1 MFGIIFGIG
10 YLHAYVG
17 YDENGA
23 LIMFHSTMNTENRM
37 RRRRTMSIR
46 GNQEAGFTFIELIMV
61 IVLIGIMTSIA
72 AQKMMS
78 AAQQAEITAES
89 MTVDVM
95 RANLINNYGND
106 LLNGVSAQFSLD
118 PFTNLSKVPE
128 GYNRLKNSK
137 PTGEKED
144 AETWVFVTGGGASL
158 TAQDAGTT
166 LTNFLTSGFIYHQRK
181 DGTVV
186 KWPYDSANGII
197 GKKQIDVASQV
208 NIQSDLA
215 KQQRGE
221 PTEKERLRKTQ

>member
-1 MFGIIFGIG
+1 MFPP
-10 YLHAYVG
+10 
-17 YDENGA
+17 
-23 LIMFHSTMNTENRM
+23 TMNAENRM
-37 RRRRTMSIR
+37 GRRRAISIR

-128 GYNRLKNSK
+128 GYNRLKIASRPVKKKMRK
-137 PTGEKED
+137 PG
-144 AETWVFVTGGGASL
+144 
-158 TAQDAGTT
+158 
-166 LTNFLTSGFIYHQRK
+166 FL
-181 DGTVV
+181 
-186 KWPYDSANGII
+186 
-197 GKKQIDVASQV
+197 
-208 NIQSDLA
+208 
-215 KQQRGE
+215 
-221 PTEKERLRKTQ
+221 